1 MTTKQMLKIKKLALQ
16 VEKSAKLVE
25 YNRFLIETYLSF
37 DEALEGKVKTYISSK
52 ELFKKL
58 AI

>member
-1 MTTKQMLKIKKLALQ
+1 MKIIQKLALQ

-25 YNRFLIETYLSF
+25 HNRFLIESYLSF
-37 DEALEGKVKTYISSK
+37 DEALEGKVKSYNSSK
-52 ELFKKL
+52 ELFDKL

>member
-1 MTTKQMLKIKKLALQ
+1 MTAKQMIKIKKLALQ
-16 VEKSAKLVE
+16 AEKAARLVE
-25 YNRFLIETYLSF
+25 HNRFLIETYLSF
-37 DEALEGKVKTYISSK
+37 DEALEGKVKTYVSSK